1 MREKRD
7 NSVNFYSK
15 FKRQVVV
22 NLSFFPVPEA
32 TYNGDNGT
40 ENYLDPNNI
49 KNEIIHANLHLG
61 LFESDFLGIH
71 HKLCVISSEQYKP
84 HNPLSIL
91 QP

>member
-49 KNEIIHANLHLG
+49 
-61 LFESDFLGIH
+61 
-71 HKLCVISSEQYKP
+71 
-84 HNPLSIL
+84 
-91 QP
+91 